1 MKLWLLEI
9 LHKLRK
15 IRKNIMFLLYS
26 LLELLIAK
34 NNAPDMQE
42 QISGPVLSFMLFD
55 MMEELQGSSAYV
67 ILALLSL
74 SPFLPNKLV
83 NPSFC

>member
-1 MKLWLLEI
+1 MV
-9 LHKLRK
+9 
-15 IRKNIMFLLYS
+15 LLYS
-26 LLELLIAK
+26 LLELLISK

-42 QISGPVLSFMLFD
+42 QISGPVLSVMLFD

-74 SPFLPNKLV
+74 SRFLPNELV